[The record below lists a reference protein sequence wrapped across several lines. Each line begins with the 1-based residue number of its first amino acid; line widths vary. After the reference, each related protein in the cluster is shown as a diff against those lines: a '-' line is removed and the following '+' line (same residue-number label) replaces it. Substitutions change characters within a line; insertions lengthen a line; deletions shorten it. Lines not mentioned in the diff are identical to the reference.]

1 MTGYIRRMT
10 FSAGWGPAFAGSFIR
25 IVDDRGRKHE
35 WRGPPQRIVS
45 LVPSDTYSLIRL
57 GARERLVGRTRYC
70 VAPAEDVEGIELV
83 GGTKDADVD
92 RIVAL
97 DPEVVVANQ
106 EENSKG
112 DIERLDAA
120 GLRVLVSFPRR
131 VADGVAHL
139 ARLARLLGHSA
150 APARPAAPAPDGGAP
165 PPPTAAAR
173 EQVAAAYR
181 AHAAAEARR
190 RERPPLRAFV
200 PIWMDPLMTVHGD
213 TFISDMLDLAG
224 AQNVFEDRPRRYP
237 LAADLGKA
245 PPLPPE
251 RVQGRDLR
259 YPRVTLDEVIAR
271 APDIVLLPDEPHAF
285 TDADAAIF
293 RSLDIPAAR
302 RGHVIRCD
310 GKDLMWY
317 GARALEGLSRLR
329 EIIDA
334 ARP

>member
-1 MTGYIRRMT
+1 MT

-25 IVDDRGRKHE
+25 IVDDRGRRHE
-35 WRGPPQRIVS
+35 WRTPPQRIVS
-45 LVPSDTYSLIRL
+45 LVPSDTYSLVRL
-57 GARERLVGRTRYC
+57 GARDRLVGRTRFC
-70 VAPAEDVEGIELV
+70 VAPAEEIEGIEAV

-92 RIVAL
+92 RILAL
-97 DPEVVVANQ
+97 EPEVVVANQ
-106 EENSKG
+106 EENSKR

-139 ARLARLLGHSA
+139 ARLARLLGHAA
-150 APARPAAPAPDGGAP
+150 APARPSAPEGGAP
-165 PPPTAAAR
+165 PAPQPSSSDAAR
-173 EQVAAAYR
+173 GLVATAYR

-190 RERPPLRAFV
+190 RERPPVRAFI

-213 TFISDMLDLAG
+213 TFISDMLDLVG
-224 AQNVFEDRPRRYP
+224 AQNVFGDRPRRYP

-251 RVQGRDLR
+251 RVEGRDLR

-302 RGHVIRCD
+302 RGQVIRCD

-317 GARALEGLSRLR
+317 GARALEGLNRLR